1 MPCQLFKLSILLKS
15 LLILSF
21 LWLICPVLL
30 YASRRQR
37 YVGLLHLQR
46 LLQQRILEVK
56 YSNFLAESELV
67 ASHIVNFDRHRAQL
81 LVLRRYRL
89 KLCKLLLRCVSPT
102 IALPTAPP
110 IRSDR
115 R

>member
-1 MPCQLFKLSILLKS
+1 MPCQQFKLSILLKS

-21 LWLICPVLL
+21 LRLICPVLL
-30 YASRRQR
+30 NAPRRQR
-37 YVGLLHLQR
+37 YVSLLHLEC
-46 LLQQRILEVK
+46 LLQERILEVK

-67 ASHIVNFDRHRAQL
+67 TRHIVNFDRHRAQL

-89 KLCKLLLRCVSPT
+89 KLCKLLLRCVTPT
-102 IALPTAPP
+102 IALAAAPP